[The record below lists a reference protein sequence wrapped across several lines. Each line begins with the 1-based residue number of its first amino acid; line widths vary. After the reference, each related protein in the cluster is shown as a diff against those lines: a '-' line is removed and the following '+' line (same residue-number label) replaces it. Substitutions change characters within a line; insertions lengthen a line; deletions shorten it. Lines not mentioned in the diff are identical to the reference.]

1 MDTIVAGIDVGGT
14 RKGFHAVALRQGKY
28 LAHMASP
35 DVRAI
40 VQWCLSLRA
49 AAVGVDAPC
58 CWSHDGRA
66 RLAERE
72 LMAKRISC
80 FSTPTRERAEQ
91 HPKDYFGWM
100 RNGAQLYVALQA
112 HYWLF
117 DGTEIRTPVCFETFP
132 HAIACELSGGPVAKK
147 DGTRRQDLLEAAGIT
162 TAQLT
167 NADLRD
173 AALCAL
179 SAHSLLQRKFV
190 VYGDK
195 DDGLI
200 VVPTK

>member
-1 MDTIVAGIDVGGT
+1 MIDSYFRRSSRDASIATVETTVAGIDVGGT

-40 VQWCLSLRA
+40 VQWCLNLRA

-91 HPKDYFGWM
+91 HPRTTSAGCEMERSCMWPFKRITGCST
-100 RNGAQLYVALQA
+100 AL
-112 HYWLF
+112 
-117 DGTEIRTPVCFETFP
+117 R
-132 HAIACELSGGPVAKK
+132 
-147 DGTRRQDLLEAAGIT
+147 
-162 TAQLT
+162 
-167 NADLRD
+167 
-173 AALCAL
+173 
-179 SAHSLLQRKFV
+179 
-190 VYGDK
+190 
-195 DDGLI
+195 
-200 VVPTK
+200 